1 MIRSPRDLPLVTVF
15 GLGFRR
21 PAPGT
26 WGSLPPVLVAA
37 ALLSVGIGPGSSLAL
52 GAPLWYASLGLIV
65 LLFSCACVAQ
75 GHIAESLLGRN
86 DATPVVAHEAAGMA
100 LTLLFLPPAAVTS
113 PGMIAYSLAF
123 AFVAFRVCD
132 IVKPFP
138 ANIIQRAPAGWGIL
152 LDDLFAGVYAG
163 LAVLAATMA
172 LAFGPQ
178 G

>member
-75 GHIAESLLGRN
+75 GHIAESLLGRK
-86 DATPVVAHEAAGMA
+86 DAAPVVADEAAGGRKSSVRAM
-100 LTLLFLPPAAVTS
+100 PAASSAT
-113 PGMIAYSLAF
+113 PGEASLRPRSDSAMCPW
-123 AFVAFRVCD
+123 A
-132 IVKPFP
+132 
-138 ANIIQRAPAGWGIL
+138 
-152 LDDLFAGVYAG
+152 
-163 LAVLAATMA
+163 
-172 LAFGPQ
+172 
-178 G
+178 

>member
-1 MIRSPRDLPLVTVF
+1 
-15 GLGFRR
+15 
-21 PAPGT
+21 
-26 WGSLPPVLVAA
+26 
-37 ALLSVGIGPGSSLAL
+37 
-52 GAPLWYASLGLIV
+52 
-65 LLFSCACVAQ
+65 
-75 GHIAESLLGRN
+75 
-86 DATPVVAHEAAGMA
+86 
-100 LTLLFLPPAAVTS
+100 
-113 PGMIAYSLAF
+113 MIAYSLAF